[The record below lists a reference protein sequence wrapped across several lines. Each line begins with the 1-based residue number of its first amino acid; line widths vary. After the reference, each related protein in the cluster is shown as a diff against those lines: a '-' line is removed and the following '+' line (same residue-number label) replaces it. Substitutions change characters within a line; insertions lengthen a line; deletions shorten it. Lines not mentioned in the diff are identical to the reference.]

1 MEYEKRMPNND
12 YLKYWRVVRYY
23 VKAKYGLSTPDLEM
37 LLFLNGEKYFD
48 KDKFREFDKLISW
61 DRHRFDRL
69 LRDGWIEVFRK
80 RSKNKALY
88 DTSYRTKRVIDK
100 IYKQLN
106 GEEIPTDMGNNPM
119 FAKNVGYNDK
129 VYRNMILQMNEFTR
143 QQRHLSRQ

>member
-48 KDKFREFDKLISW
+48 KDKFHEFNKLISW

-80 RSKNKALY
+80 RSKNNTEPKELLIQY
-88 DTSYRTKRVIDK
+88 TS
-100 IYKQLN
+100 
-106 GEEIPTDMGNNPM
+106 
-119 FAKNVGYNDK
+119 
-129 VYRNMILQMNEFTR
+129 
-143 QQRHLSRQ
+143 S